1 MTSPPIITGPRR
13 SRKWEPVVLFCPGE
27 GQEGDSAGKEETL
40 QSFLICGQPEY
51 LVRQGLF
58 LADRDSHPGDFLR
71 GDRALCSMPHRL
83 GLGCK
88 LHALRR
94 PFHDGGRL
102 YPPPQ
107 GRCRIDVFY
116 KNFSP
121 RTQAWIDVCLYP
133 IFFFPALIILLY
145 AGIVHVAYSWSIAEK
160 TGVTMWRVPIYP
172 FKTILPVATFLLL
185 LQGQRVYTDHSGGKG
200 EKIAWILNM

>member
-1 MTSPPIITGPRR
+1 M
-13 SRKWEPVVLFCPGE
+13 
-27 GQEGDSAGKEETL
+27 
-40 QSFLICGQPEY
+40 QSFLN
-51 LVRQGLF
+51 
-58 LADRDSHPGDFLR
+58 LADSLSIWCAKAFSWLIVILTLAIFYEVIVRYVFNAPTVWAWDVSYMLYGAHFMMGVAYTLHLKGDV
-71 GDRALCSMPHRL
+71 
-83 GLGCK
+83 
-88 LHALRR
+88 
-94 PFHDGGRL
+94 
-102 YPPPQ
+102 
-107 GRCRIDVFY
+107 RIDVFY

-185 LQGQRVYTDHSGGKG
+185 LQGAARFIRTIQVARGK
-200 EKIAWILNM
+200 K